1 MNRKDDLLRLAEG
14 PLDLLVIGGGI
25 VGSGVAR
32 DAAMRGLK
40 VGLAERHDFAFGTS
54 SRSSR
59 LLHGGLRYLER
70 GRLKLV
76 RQASV
81 EKKILR
87 EIAPHVAEPLAFI
100 FPAYRGRGRPLWQL
114 GIGVKIYD
122 LLCGGRNFHASHTL
136 PRAEVLRLVPA
147 LDPHGLTGAV
157 RYYDALTDDAR
168 LVLDT
173 LRSASR
179 HGAAVVN
186 YLRFR
191 DAQRGAEQWT
201 CELDDVLTGQA
212 LAVPARTIVNATGPW
227 AQQIPHSG
235 VKLRLSKGIHLVVDR
250 RRLPVPDA
258 VVITAGRRL
267 LFVIP
272 WGERVIVGTTDTD
285 YHGAP
290 EDVAVDAADI
300 RYVVHAVNEFFP
312 GAALREADVISTWA
326 GLRPLIANPDGSPS
340 DISRAHQITNPEPGW
355 WDIAGGKLT
364 TYRLMSK
371 QAVDQIVR
379 HLGLARVGCRT
390 ATEPLLATADAARF
404 STLVPGPC
412 TREAVAHYVG
422 NEAAVHLADVMI
434 RRSSW
439 HYYHPDAAA
448 LAEKTATWMAELC
461 GWPPQQR
468 AAELEAYHAAAGG
481 GGLGASSRPA
491 A

>member
-1 MNRKDDLLRLAEG
+1 MNRKNDLLRLAAA

-40 VGLAERHDFAFGTS
+40 TGLAERHDFAFGTS

-59 LLHGGLRYLER
+59 LLHGGLRYLEQ
-70 GRLKLV
+70 GRVKLV
-76 RQASV
+76 REASL

-87 EIAPHVAEPLAFI
+87 EIAPHVANPLAFI

-114 GIGVKIYD
+114 GIGVKLYD
-122 LLCGGRNFHASHTL
+122 WLCGGRNFEASHSL
-136 PRAEVLRLVPA
+136 PRAEVLRLVPS
-147 LDPHGLTGAV
+147 LDPRDLTGAV
-157 RYYDALTDDAR
+157 RYFDALTDDAR

-173 LRSASR
+173 LRSASH
-179 HGAAVVN
+179 HGAAAVN

-191 DAQRGAEQWT
+191 DARREAGQWV
-201 CELDDVLTGQA
+201 CELEDTLASRTLT
-212 LAVPARTIVNATGPW
+212 VRARAIVNATGPW

-235 VKLRLSKGIHLVVDR
+235 VTLRLSKGIHLVVDR

-258 VVITAGRRL
+258 VVITEGRRL

-272 WGERVIVGTTDTD
+272 WGERIIIGTTDTD
-285 YHGAP
+285 YHGLP
-290 EDVAVDAADI
+290 ENVAVDSADI
-300 RYVVHAVNEFFP
+300 RYVVQAVNEFFP
-312 GAALREADVISTWA
+312 SVALRERDVIGTWV

-340 DISRAHQITNPEPGW
+340 DISRAHQITSPEPGW
-355 WDIAGGKLT
+355 WDITGGKLT
-364 TYRLMSK
+364 TYRLMAE

-379 HLGLARVGCRT
+379 HLDRPRVRCRT
-390 ATEPLLATADAARF
+390 ATEPLLVAADAGRF

-412 TREAVAHYVG
+412 TRAAVTHYVQ
-422 NEAAVHLADVMI
+422 NEAAVHLDDVMI

-439 HYYHPDAAA
+439 HYYHLDAAA
-448 LAEKTATWMAELC
+448 LAEQTATWMAEL
-461 GWPPQQR
+461 GDWTPQR
-468 AAELEAYHAAAGG
+468 RTAELEAYHALAGAG
-481 GGLGASSRPA
+481 HGASSRPA